1 MWHFDVSLT
10 RPDAAFLMLDEGKSG
25 LFALLTADLRE
36 LERGVLQTI
45 LCKSAATVPW
55 WTSEGLRE
63 FADGVDRDF
72 GLVRE
77 PRKLV
82 GGALAAAAF
91 TRTQVHARV
100 LGDARVGLVEA
111 DELRHATRPHLLMT
125 ETLPAFIPDGV
136 PLDVHG
142 SVMSRWV
149 GSGRASEGYAWSL
162 RAPCEIVLCCYEAS
176 VDAPAQ
182 WYLYGPRRFGAIGR
196 VRVPQESEPQPGLRA
211 TM

>member
-1 MWHFDVSLT
+1 MWHFEISLT
-10 RPDAAFLMLDEGKSG
+10 RPDAAFLMLDEGSSG

-45 LCKSAATVPW
+45 LCKSAAALPW

-82 GGALAAAAF
+82 GGALAVAAF

-100 LGDARVGLVEA
+100 
-111 DELRHATRPHLLMT
+111 
-125 ETLPAFIPDGV
+125 
-136 PLDVHG
+136 
-142 SVMSRWV
+142 
-149 GSGRASEGYAWSL
+149 
-162 RAPCEIVLCCYEAS
+162 
-176 VDAPAQ
+176 
-182 WYLYGPRRFGAIGR
+182 
-196 VRVPQESEPQPGLRA
+196 
-211 TM
+211 